1 MIRARVAR
9 VSDSRSAVCPEA
21 AFDGVNRND
30 FFQRVIGD
38 VLSGANVPDGVF
50 CIHCRSMRDESA
62 LVRITSQS
70 QSPGALEWEPHM
82 AIS

>member
-21 AFDGVNRND
+21 AFDGVNRHD
-30 FFQRVIGD
+30 FFQRVIGNAPPG
-38 VLSGANVPDGVF
+38 VNVPDGVF
-50 CIHCRSMRDESA
+50 CIRCRSMRDESA